1 MYFCVAAAIAVLW
14 WRGELRRG
22 SAVTLAAVTIAFLFV
37 FVAFAGAGTLA
48 DVALV
53 ILAVGSFVLFR
64 LKHRKTVRP

>member
-1 MYFCVAAAIAVLW
+1 
-14 WRGELRRG
+14 
-22 SAVTLAAVTIAFLFV
+22 VTLAAVTIAFLFV